1 MTPFAIIG
9 SQRSGTSFL
18 RRSLNDHPDI
28 VCHGEPFGPGGLG
41 ALEAPVRKAAMPSKE
56 ERDADPVAFLDR
68 LMAFHT
74 TGFAGFK
81 LLLAHSPPVLREIA
95 SRGYRLI
102 VLRRENALAKYSS
115 IQILIAMQGFGERF
129 DRPANEGPEA
139 IKATF
144 DAKAFERYVESD
156 SDRWTAFDKIV
167 ERFSPPCFELEYGE
181 LAWGDGRERVLD
193 FLGARRRPLEAGIEK
208 LNSTDVVSRFANP
221 DEVRRYLV
229 THGLTRWEHEGPQ
242 EKVENPAPRP
252 PGQWRG
258 PRGR

>member
-9 SQRSGTSFL
+9 SQRSGTSYL

-41 ALEAPVRKAAMPSKE
+41 ALEAPVRKAAMPSKGA
-56 ERDADPVAFLDR
+56 RDTDPIAFLDR

-74 TGFAGFK
+74 TGLAGFK
-81 LLLAHSPPVLREIA
+81 LLLAHSPPVLNEIA
-95 SRGYRLI
+95 ARGYRLI

-115 IQILIAMQGFGERF
+115 IQILIAMQGSGERF
-129 DRPANEGPEA
+129 DRPANEGPSA

-144 DAKAFERYVESD
+144 DATAFERYLETD
-156 SDRWTAFDKIV
+156 HRRWKTFEAILDRHA
-167 ERFSPPCFELEYGE
+167 PPYFELEYGE

-193 FLGARRRPLEAGIEK
+193 FLGAERRPLEAGIEK

-221 DEVRRYLV
+221 DVVSAYLRA
-229 THGLTRWEHEGPQ
+229 HELTRWEHEGP
-242 EKVENPAPRP
+242 
-252 PGQWRG
+252 RG
-258 PRGR
+258 EG